1 MDDFK
6 EDHVLKL
13 ITRMSVKDCEIQPE
27 VQEQVKERGHILFT
41 TLTLFYRVF
50 GRYMVNKGKIGET
63 IIETTASPIMKVI
76 NSDNP

>member
-1 MDDFK
+1 MIFK

-13 ITRMSVKDCEIQPE
+13 ITKMSVNDCEIQPE
-27 VQEQVKERGHILFT
+27 GREQVKEKGHILFT
-41 TLTLFYRVF
+41 ILTLFYRVF